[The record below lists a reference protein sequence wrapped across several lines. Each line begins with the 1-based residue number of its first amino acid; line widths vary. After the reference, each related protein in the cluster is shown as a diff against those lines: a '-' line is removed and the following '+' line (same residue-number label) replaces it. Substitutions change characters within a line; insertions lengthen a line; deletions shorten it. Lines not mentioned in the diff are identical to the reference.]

1 MKIVILKTLVKFYL
15 RFEFLE
21 KIIIIHFIGATHD
34 LPDGIKHSVG
44 DYFSL
49 IKVLRK
55 YIHKFRMKE

>member
-1 MKIVILKTLVKFYL
+1 MKIVILKILVKFYF

-21 KIIIIHFIGATHD
+21 KIIIIYFIGVIYD
-34 LPDGIKHSVG
+34 LFDGIKYLVG

-55 YIHKFRMKE
+55 YIYKFRMKE